1 MGFRYGLSCHGSIQS
16 ILDDKVRSQRLSSS
30 LVESRRTTKPPGP
43 TKSFTGRIDI
53 LNKLSTYFSETTAS
67 VACATQR
74 VFVLFGMGGAG
85 KTQIALK
92 FVNEYRTR
100 YVLVHVMLKINDQ
113 AYGIYADS
121 KGSI

>member
-1 MGFRYGLSCHGSIQS
+1 MGLGYGLRRRGSIVP
-16 ILDDKVRSQRLSSS
+16 ILDDKVLSQRPSSS
-30 LVESRRTTKPPGP
+30 TVESRRSTKPPGP

-100 YVLVHVMLKINDQ
+100 YVLVHVIWRIN
-113 AYGIYADS
+113 I
-121 KGSI
+121 

>member
-1 MGFRYGLSCHGSIQS
+1 MH
-16 ILDDKVRSQRLSSS
+16 ILDHKVLSQRPSGSTT
-30 LVESRRTTKPPGP
+30 ESRRSTKPPGP
-43 TKSFTGRIDI
+43 TKGFTGRIDI

-92 FVNEYRTR
+92 FVNE
-100 YVLVHVMLKINDQ
+100 HQAGQEMFIN
-113 AYGIYADS
+113 
-121 KGSI
+121 